1 MDKLKLLFLTGIVGI
16 FTALTY
22 FVFEFAVH
30 NSIDLIWKILLNT
43 ERYRWRV
50 FPLCISLTIVFF
62 GFRHLLDKS
71 TDRQESRSLGDGTSE
86 ISIKSFTKVLFI
98 GFWSLVAGASLGP
111 EGTLVPASVILGMYL
126 STKVLPDQKETMD
139 AMKGA
144 GLAALFTAF
153 FHSFIIGF
161 LSLFLM
167 SLRSDKTKINLQMI
181 WIAIVASGTSIITLY
196 VIGPSNQFF
205 NWPAYSLTFRLMDL
219 AIAALLILVGYLI
232 TWSIY
237 YSHNIAVYFRSFLLK
252 YPWWVIAVSASL
264 GLSIL
269 YFAGGPLI
277 EFTGNKS
284 IQPLFLQASTL
295 GISGLLWILL
305 LKILA
310 IGWSKA
316 LWYRGGIIFPTFF
329 VASVILAGIGQFYS
343 EINFVLGIIA
353 IMTGTLI
360 ADRRAKV
367 IL

>member
-22 FVFEFAVH
+22 YVFEFAVH
-30 NSIDLIWKILLNT
+30 NSIDLIWNTLLNT
-43 ERYRWRV
+43 GRYRLRV
-50 FPLCISLTIVFF
+50 FPLSVTLTMVFF
-62 GFRHLLDKS
+62 GLRHLLDKS
-71 TDRQESRSLGDGTSE
+71 TDRQESRSLGNGTSE
-86 ISIKSFTKVLFI
+86 ISIKSFIKVLFI

-111 EGTLVPASVILGMYL
+111 EAILVPASVIIGMYL
-126 STKVLPDQKETMD
+126 SQKVLPDQKETMNT
-139 AMKGA
+139 MKGA

-181 WIAIVASGTSIITLY
+181 WVAVVASGTSLITLNI
-196 VIGPSNQFF
+196 IGPSNKFF
-205 NWPAYSLTFRLMDL
+205 NWPDYSFTFRLMDL
-219 AIAALLILVGYLI
+219 AIAVLLLLAGYLV

-237 YSHNIAVYFRSFLLK
+237 YAHHIAVYLRNFLLR
-252 YPWWVIAVSASL
+252 YPWWVVAVAASL
-264 GLSIL
+264 GLSVL

-284 IQPLFLQASTL
+284 IRPLFSEASTL
-295 GISGLLWILL
+295 GIGGLLWILF

-316 LWYRGGIIFPTFF
+316 LWYRGGMIFPTFF
-329 VASVILAGIGQFYS
+329 VASVILAGIGLFYN
-343 EINFVLGIIA
+343 EINFVLGIVA
-353 IMTGTLI
+353 IMAGALF

-367 IL
+367 LL